1 LTEKREGYKFHK
13 RKDGMILR
21 GKLTENGRM
30 ITLHIERE
38 RISRIEHLPKRSR
51 LDRED
56 LNLYITPGFF
66 DPQVNGFAGVD
77 FNSKNLTLE
86 DILRAGYALLTTG
99 VTTFFPT
106 LITTSSKRLIQQL
119 KILREAIECDPLIS
133 KMCKGIHLEGPYI
146 SSSEGPR
153 GIHPPQ
159 FIRPPQWDEFE
170 KFQEAC
176 GERIKLITLAPEKEG
191 AFDFIRKAVSNGVAV
206 AIGHTEASEEILDR
220 AYEAGARL
228 STHLGNGMGNK
239 IPRYRNPFQKQLAMD
254 GLMASI
260 IADGIHLP
268 DYVVKNIVRAKGPER
283 LLLCTDAMAAATQ
296 PPGKYL
302 LADLEVEVSE
312 DGRTRWG
319 ETESLAGSTLTMPKA
334 ITNLMKFTGID
345 LGTAVKMANEN
356 GRKLFPGV
364 IGTLATGQPANLVL
378 FRFKGE
384 MVIKKTFL
392 MGEEISPI
400 SNFRF

>member
-1 LTEKREGYKFHK
+1 
-13 RKDGMILR
+13 MILR
-21 GKLTENGRM
+21 GKLTEDDRM
-30 ITLHIERE
+30 ITLHIERGK
-38 RISRIEHLPKRSR
+38 ISRIKPLPKRLK

-56 LNLYITPGFF
+56 FNIYITPGFF

-77 FNSKNLTLE
+77 FNSKNLIPD
-86 DILRAGYALLTTG
+86 DIHRAAYALLTAG

-106 LITTSSKRLIQQL
+106 LITASPKRLIHQL

-153 GIHPPQ
+153 GIHSPQ
-159 FIRPPQWDEFE
+159 FIRSPQWGEFE

-176 GERIKLITLAPEKEG
+176 GGRIKLITLAPEKEG
-191 AFDFIRKAVSNGVAV
+191 GLDFIRKAVSNGVVV

-239 IPRYRNPFQKQLAMD
+239 FPRYRNPFQKQLAMD

-260 IADGIHLP
+260 ITDGVHLP

-283 LLLCTDAMAAATQ
+283 ILLCTDAMAAAMQ
-296 PPGKYL
+296 PPGKYR
-302 LADLEVEVSE
+302 LAGLKVEVSE

-319 ETESLAGSTLTMPKA
+319 ETGALAGSTLTMPKA
-334 ITNLMKFTGID
+334 ITNIIKFAEIN
-345 LGTAVKMANEN
+345 LGTAVKMATEN
-356 GRKLFPGV
+356 GRKLFPDM
-364 IGTLATGQPANLVL
+364 IGTISPDQPANLVL
-378 FRFKGE
+378 FQFKE
-384 MVIKKTFL
+384 KMAIEKTFL
-392 MGEEISPI
+392 MGEEIQPI
-400 SNFRF
+400 FNFRF

>member
-1 LTEKREGYKFHK
+1 
-13 RKDGMILR
+13 MILR
-21 GKLTENGRM
+21 GKLTEDDRM
-30 ITLHIERE
+30 ITLHIERGK
-38 RISRIEHLPKRSR
+38 ISRIKPLPKRLK

-77 FNSKNLTLE
+77 FNSKYLIPD
-86 DILRAGYALLTTG
+86 DIHRAAYALLTTG

-106 LITTSSKRLIQQL
+106 LITASPKRLIHQL

-153 GIHPPQ
+153 GIHPSQ
-159 FIRPPQWDEFE
+159 FIQSPQWGEFE

-176 GERIKLITLAPEKEG
+176 GGRIKLITLAPEKEG
-191 AFDFIRKAVSNGVAV
+191 ALDFIRKAVSNGVVV

-239 IPRYRNPFQKQLAMD
+239 FPRYRNPFQKQLAMD

-260 IADGIHLP
+260 ITDGIHLP

-283 LLLCTDAMAAATQ
+283 ILLCTDAMAAAMQ
-296 PPGKYL
+296 PPGKYR
-302 LADLEVEVSE
+302 LAGLKVEVSE

-319 ETESLAGSTLTMPKA
+319 ETGALAGSTLTMPKA

-356 GRKLFPGV
+356 GRKLFPEV
-364 IGTLATGQPANLVL
+364 SGTIASDQPANLVL

-384 MVIKKTFL
+384 MVIERTFL
-392 MGEEISPI
+392 MGEEINSI
-400 SNFRF
+400 L